1 MSWVE
6 ITEPRQRGELLAA
19 AVGRAYRA
27 KAAAERQDVP
37 VPESAAGEIW
47 CTDDGSATVWA
58 IPREDEVVL
67 ADLHTTGQDPAAVWM
82 LLDGLAAE
90 AGWTGI
96 WHFSSFSGDAFMTA
110 LAESADARRVATKMR
125 VEVAEVPAPA
135 GIRLHP
141 MDDADYAAFRDAS
154 DEEYA
159 QERFESGADPTIE
172 AARRTTAEQMLE
184 LLPAGLQTPGNRFW
198 TVRDDDDR
206 RAGILWLHLRE
217 NLGFIC
223 DIAMDED
230 RRGQGLGTQTLR
242 AAAEETARAGLD
254 VLALNVFGSN
264 PGARRLYERE
274 GYRITESL
282 WSVPIPRR

>member
-1 MSWVE
+1 MSWDE
-6 ITEPRQRGELLAA
+6 ITEPRRRDELIAA
-19 AVGRAYRA
+19 AVARAYGA
-27 KAAAERQDVP
+27 KAAAERQEAP
-37 VPESAAGEIW
+37 APESPSGEIW
-47 CTDDGSATVWA
+47 STDDGAATVWA
-58 IPREDEVVL
+58 IPGEGEVVL
-67 ADLHTTGQDPAAVWM
+67 ADVHTAEQDPDAVWT
-82 LLDGLAAE
+82 LLEDLAVV

-125 VEVAEVPAPA
+125 VEVAEVPAPS

-159 QERFESGADPTIE
+159 QERFDSGADPTIE

-184 LLPAGLQTPGNRFW
+184 LLPDGLQTSGNRFW
-198 TVRDDDDR
+198 TVRDGDDR
-206 RAGILWLHLRE
+206 SAGILWLHLRE
-217 NLGFIC
+217 NLGFIY

-242 AAAEETARAGLD
+242 AAAAETARAGLG

-274 GYRITESL
+274 GYRVTESL

>member
-19 AVGRAYRA
+19 AVGRAYSA
-27 KAAAERQDVP
+27 KAA
-37 VPESAAGEIW
+37 
-47 CTDDGSATVWA
+47 
-58 IPREDEVVL
+58 
-67 ADLHTTGQDPAAVWM
+67 
-82 LLDGLAAE
+82 
-90 AGWTGI
+90 
-96 WHFSSFSGDAFMTA
+96 
-110 LAESADARRVATKMR
+110 
-125 VEVAEVPAPA
+125 
-135 GIRLHP
+135 
-141 MDDADYAAFRDAS
+141 
-154 DEEYA
+154 
-159 QERFESGADPTIE
+159 
-172 AARRTTAEQMLE
+172 
-184 LLPAGLQTPGNRFW
+184 LLPEGLQAPGNRFW

-217 NLGFIC
+217 NLGFIY
-223 DIAMDED
+223 DFAIDED
-230 RRGQGLGTQTLR
+230 RRGRGLGTQTLR